1 MEEKIK
7 IERLVSNVKDYAEE
21 RLNLI
26 MLSMQEKTAK
36 AIAGTATVLIVI
48 VLGVFTL
55 AFLSFALAWFIGQ
68 QLEQPF
74 LGFLIVG
81 GVYLLTAILL
91 WVNRVRWIGSPVM
104 NAFLKN
110 IADDDDED

>member
-7 IERLVSNVKDYAEE
+7 IERLAANVKDYAEE
-21 RLNLI
+21 RINLI
-26 MLSMQEKTAK
+26 MLNAQEKSAK
-36 AIAGTATVLIVI
+36 AIAGTASVLIII
-48 VLGVFTL
+48 VLGIFTL

-68 QLEQPF
+68 MLEQPY

-81 GVYLLTAILL
+81 GIYLLIGILL
-91 WVNRVRWIGSPVM
+91 WVNREKWIGFPVM

-110 IADDDDED
+110 IADDDED

>member
-21 RLNLI
+21 RINLI
-26 MLSMQEKTAK
+26 MLTMQEKTAK

-81 GVYLLTAILL
+81 GVYLLIAIVL
-91 WVNRVRWIGSPVM
+91 WANRVRWIGFPVM

-110 IADDDDED
+110 IADDDDQD

>member
-21 RLNLI
+21 RMNLI
-26 MLSMQEKTAK
+26 MLSVQEKTAK
-36 AIAGTATVLIVI
+36 AISGTATVLILI

-68 QLEQPF
+68 ELKQPY

-81 GVYLLTAILL
+81 GVYLLAGILL
-91 WVNRVRWIGSPVM
+91 WVNRVRWIGFPVM
-104 NAFLKN
+104 NAFLKS
-110 IADDDDED
+110 IADDED

>member
-7 IERLVSNVKDYAEE
+7 IEHLISHVKEYGEE
-21 RLNLI
+21 RMNLVMLNA
-26 MLSMQEKTAK
+26 QEKAAK
-36 AIAGTATVLIVI
+36 AIAGTASVLILM
-48 VLGVFTL
+48 VLGIFTL

-68 QLEQPF
+68 LLEQPY

-81 GVYLLTAILL
+81 GVYLLAAILL
-91 WVNRVRWIGSPVM
+91 WTNREKWIGLPVM

-110 IADDDDED
+110 ISDDDED

>member
-7 IERLVSNVKDYAEE
+7 IERLVSNVKEYAEE
-21 RLNLI
+21 RMNLI
-26 MLSMQEKTAK
+26 VLTLQEKTAK
-36 AIAGTATVLIVI
+36 AIAGTASVLILI

-68 QLEQPF
+68 MLEQPY

-81 GVYLLTAILL
+81 GFYLLAGIIL
-91 WVNRVRWIGSPVM
+91 WVNRVKWIGFPVM

-110 IADDDDED
+110 IADDDED

>member
-7 IERLVSNVKDYAEE
+7 IERIVSNVKDYAEE

-26 MLSMQEKTAK
+26 MLRVQEKTAK
-36 AIAGTATVLIVI
+36 AIAGTATVLILI

-68 QLEQPF
+68 QMNQPF

-81 GVYLLTAILL
+81 GVYLLAGILL
-91 WVNRVRWIGSPVM
+91 WANRMRWIGFPMM

>member
-7 IERLVSNVKDYAEE
+7 IEKLVSTVKDYAEE
-21 RLNLI
+21 RMNLI
-26 MLSMQEKTAK
+26 MLNVQEKTAK
-36 AIAGTATVLIVI
+36 AIAGTSSVLLLI

-55 AFLSFALAWFIGQ
+55 AFLSTALAWFIGQ
-68 QLEQPF
+68 QLGQLY

-81 GVYLLTAILL
+81 GVYLLVAILI
-91 WVNRVRWIGSPVM
+91 WINRVKWIGLPVM

-110 IADDDDED
+110 IADDDED

>member
-21 RLNLI
+21 RMNLI
-26 MLSMQEKTAK
+26 MLTLQEKTAK
-36 AIAGTATVLIVI
+36 AIAGTASVLILI

-68 QLEQPF
+68 MLEQPY

-81 GVYLLTAILL
+81 GVYLLTGIIL
-91 WVNRVRWIGSPVM
+91 WVNRVKWIGFPVM

-110 IADDDDED
+110 IADDDED